1 MLQVFAVGFDAAR
14 PGRRRGVLPGVLPR
28 LQGTFRMPRTCTV
41 CTHPEREG
49 IEQALIAGAAFR
61 DIARQFRVS
70 KDAVARH
77 KAEHLG
83 KLLAEAE
90 AARADSLL
98 EKLQTLEAEAARL
111 GKLAERSKDY
121 RGALLSVRERAR
133 LLELLMRKTEGAE
146 LERRLEELEELA
158 RSKRDWRR

>member
-1 MLQVFAVGFDAAR
+1 MA
-14 PGRRRGVLPGVLPR
+14 
-28 LQGTFRMPRTCTV
+28 RTCTV
-41 CTHPEREG
+41 CRSPERDA
-49 IEQALIAGAAFR
+49 IDHALLAGASIR
-61 DIARQFRVS
+61 DIAGQFRLS
-70 KDAVARH
+70 KTAVARH

-83 KLLAEAE
+83 KVLAEAE
-90 AARADSLL
+90 AHQAARADSLL
-98 EKLQTLEAEAARL
+98 EKLQALEAEAARL